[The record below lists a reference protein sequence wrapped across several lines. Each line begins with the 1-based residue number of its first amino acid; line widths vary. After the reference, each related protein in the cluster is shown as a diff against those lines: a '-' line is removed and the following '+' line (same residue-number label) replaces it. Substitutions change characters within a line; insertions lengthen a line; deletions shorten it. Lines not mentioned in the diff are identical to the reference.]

1 MSPYSA
7 ACAALVFVL
16 DALLADGILKFLY
29 CEKVNGIFCLIV
41 LLLHASFFNEDWKNR
56 RRAETF

>member
-1 MSPYSA
+1 
-7 ACAALVFVL
+7 VL

-41 LLLHASFFNEDWKNR
+41 LLLHASFFFKDDWKNR

>member
-1 MSPYSA
+1 M
-7 ACAALVFVL
+7 L

-41 LLLHASFFNEDWKNR
+41 LLLHASFFLRTTGRIEGEQKR
-56 RRAETF
+56 FSQ